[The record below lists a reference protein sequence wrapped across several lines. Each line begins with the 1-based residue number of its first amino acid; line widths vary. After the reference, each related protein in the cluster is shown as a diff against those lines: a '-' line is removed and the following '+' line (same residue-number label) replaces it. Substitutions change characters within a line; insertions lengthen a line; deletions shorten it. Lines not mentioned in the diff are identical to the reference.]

1 MKKVIICL
9 ILIIAIGGI
18 GTFGFYKYKESKKEK
33 NTVKEEVSQTNNEV
47 EEQQPQEP
55 EEIKEPEI
63 FDEFYD
69 QAEEQLKTLTLDEKI
84 GQMLLVRLPDSNAI
98 SELQKYNF
106 GGYLLFAKDF
116 KNKSEQTVKNEIAS
130 YQEASKI
137 PLLIAAD
144 EEGGTV
150 VRISSNPYLVS
161 QKFKSPRELYN
172 IGGFDKI
179 REDTIEKSNVL
190 SNLGVNLNLAPVVD
204 ISTNSRDFMYQ
215 RALGQNAELTAEYA
229 KTVIEAS
236 KGYNVSYTLKHF
248 PGYGNNADTHYGES
262 IDSRTY
268 EDIMNNDILP
278 FKTGIE
284 TGAEAVLVSHN
295 IVTSIDANNAASLSE
310 NIHKLLRDDLKFS
323 GVIIT
328 DDLYM
333 GAVSNDPDVA
343 AKAVI
348 AGNDI
353 LIVTDY
359 EKAIQNI
366 KSAIE
371 EERITEEQI
380 DTAVKRII
388 AWKYYKKLM

>member
-1 MKKVIICL
+1 
-9 ILIIAIGGI
+9 
-18 GTFGFYKYKESKKEK
+18 
-33 NTVKEEVSQTNNEV
+33 
-47 EEQQPQEP
+47 
-55 EEIKEPEI
+55 
-63 FDEFYD
+63 
-69 QAEEQLKTLTLDEKI
+69 
-84 GQMLLVRLPDSNAI
+84 MLFRS
-98 SELQKYNF
+98 
-106 GGYLLFAKDF
+106 
-116 KNKSEQTVKNEIAS
+116 
-130 YQEASKI
+130 
-137 PLLIAAD
+137 LLIAAD

-150 VRISSNPYLVS
+150 VRISSNPNLVS
-161 QKFKSPRELYN
+161 QKFKSPSELYGL
-172 IGGFDKI
+172 GGFDRI
-179 REDTIEKSNVL
+179 REDTIEKSNIL

-204 ISTNSRDFMYQ
+204 VSTNSRDFMYQ

-248 PGYGNNADTHYGES
+248 PGYGNNADTHTGAA

-268 EDIMNNDILP
+268 ENIMNNDIVP
-278 FKTGIE
+278 FKNGIE
-284 TGAEAVLVSHN
+284 SGAEAVLVSHN
-295 IVTSIDANNAASLSE
+295 IVTSIDGDNAASISE
-310 NIHKLLRDDLKFS
+310 SVHKLLREDLKFS
-323 GVIIT
+323 GIIIT

-348 AGNDI
+348 AENDM

-359 EKAIQNI
+359 EKAINNI

-380 DTAVKRII
+380 DTVVRRII

>member
-1 MKKVIICL
+1 MKKVVICL
-9 ILIIAIGGI
+9 IVVMILLNI
-18 GTFGFYKYKESKKEK
+18 GTIGIFKYKESKKEEISK
-33 NTVKEEVSQTNNEV
+33 TNNEV
-47 EEQQPQEP
+47 KEEQQQET
-55 EEIKEPEI
+55 EEIEEPKDPEI
-63 FDEFYD
+63 FDEFYE

-84 GQMLLVRLPDSNAI
+84 GQMLLVRLPDKNAI
-98 SELQKYNF
+98 SELQNYQF

-161 QKFKSPRELYN
+161 QKFKSPSELYRL
-172 IGGFDKI
+172 GGFDKI
-179 REDTIEKSNVL
+179 KEDTIEKSNVL

-204 ISTNSRDFMYQ
+204 VSTNSKDFMYQ

-236 KGYNVSYTLKHF
+236 KGNNVSYTLKHF
-248 PGYGNNADTHYGES
+248 PGYGNNADTHYGAS

-284 TGAEAVLVSHN
+284 AGAEAVLVSHN
-295 IVTSIDANNAASLSE
+295 IVTSIDENNAASISE
-310 NIHKLLRDDLKFS
+310 NIHKLLREDLKFT
-323 GVIIT
+323 GIIIT

-348 AGNDI
+348 AGNDL

-359 EKAIQNI
+359 QKAIQNI

-371 EERITEEQI
+371 EGRITEEQI
-380 DTAVKRII
+380 DTAVRRII
-388 AWKYYKKLM
+388 AWKYYKNLI

>member
-1 MKKVIICL
+1 MKKI
-9 ILIIAIGGI
+9 IIAILVISIIVSAGI
-18 GTFGFYKYKESKKEK
+18 FGFYKYKESKKEI
-33 NTVKEEVSQTNNEV
+33 NTTKKEEVSQVNNEV
-47 EEQQPQEP
+47 ELKEP
-55 EEIKEPEI
+55 EEIKDPEI

-69 QAEEQLKTLTLDEKI
+69 QAEEKLETLTLDEKI
-84 GQMLLVRLPDSNAI
+84 GQMLLVRLPDQGAI
-98 SELQKYNF
+98 TELQKYNF

-150 VRISSNPYLVS
+150 VRISSNPNLVS
-161 QKFKSPRELYN
+161 QKFKSPSKLYGL
-172 IGGFDKI
+172 GGFDRI
-179 REDTIEKSNVL
+179 REDTIEKSNIL

-204 ISTNSRDFMYQ
+204 VSTNSRDFMYQ

-248 PGYGNNADTHYGES
+248 PGYGNNADTHTGAA

-268 EDIMNNDILP
+268 ENIMNNDIVP
-278 FKTGIE
+278 FKNGIE
-284 TGAEAVLVSHN
+284 SGAEAVLVSHN
-295 IVTSIDANNAASLSE
+295 IVTSIDGDNAASISE
-310 NIHKLLRDDLKFS
+310 SVHKLLREDLKFS
-323 GVIIT
+323 GIIIT

-348 AGNDI
+348 AGNDM

-359 EKAIQNI
+359 EKAINNI

-380 DTAVKRII
+380 DTVVRRII